1 MHEHLDTQIKLLL
14 KTDSELTF
22 SEKRFPFYEII
33 FSYLEYILLFKR
45 LLEWKN
51 DFLVLSWDKLSDY
64 DAKFNIFFLISSLTW
79 TYSLTFVSP
88 GLN

>member
-45 LLEWKN
+45 LLE
-51 DFLVLSWDKLSDY
+51 
-64 DAKFNIFFLISSLTW
+64 
-79 TYSLTFVSP
+79 
-88 GLN
+88 